1 MAFFITFQAKKE
13 FSPVEDDDVLVVVN
27 LMALPV
33 NRSGFTPSESWRGA
47 HQFHAKK
54 VLVSVVDDDVFAV
67 KLIASADM
75 LKQGRHFGEAW
86 KKAGRYAKYRQIK
99 VLINC

>member
-1 MAFFITFQAKKE
+1 MAFLITFHAKKE

-27 LMALPV
+27 LMASPV

-54 VLVSVVDDDVFAV
+54 VLVSAVDDDVFAV
-67 KLIASADM
+67 KLIASAYI
-75 LKQGRHFGEAW
+75 LKQGRLSGEAW
-86 KKAGRYAKYRQIK
+86 KKAGCYAKYRQIK
-99 VLINC
+99 VLIDC

>member
-1 MAFFITFQAKKE
+1 
-13 FSPVEDDDVLVVVN
+13 
-27 LMALPV
+27 MALPV

-54 VLVSVVDDDVFAV
+54 VLVSAVDDDVFAV

-75 LKQGRHFGEAW
+75 LKTGASFWGGLEKGRTLCQVPA
-86 KKAGRYAKYRQIK
+86 
-99 VLINC
+99 N

>member
-1 MAFFITFQAKKE
+1 MITFQAKEE
-13 FSPVEDDDVLVVVN
+13 FSPVEDDDDVLVVVN
-27 LMALPV
+27 LMASPV

-54 VLVSVVDDDVFAV
+54 VLVSAVDDDVFAV

-99 VLINC
+99 VLIDC